1 MNKNEVSYDNTTSF
15 TRNAVITII
24 SCGAVVVYLTFLIR
38 YVFYEPV
45 LESLQLTNEQLGV
58 LYGLY
63 GTTAMIFY
71 LPGGILADKVRVK
84 YLATVGFAMSAA
96 LTFWYSTLPSY
107 GQLKIIFLL
116 MGVCTTFI
124 FWGIRY
130 KAIRLVSDDN
140 TYSKNIGISYGI
152 VGVIGLIINFISMA
166 IFNAF
171 PTAGAG
177 FNMVLMFYA
186 GLNIAFAVASFFLI
200 PKFKDEIIATSK
212 KFDFSE
218 LIAAV
223 KHPGVWLTTFSMF
236 FIYSVYTSL
245 SYTVPYVTSVFGASL
260 SLAATMGNI
269 RMYGTSLFS
278 SPIIGAFASKIK
290 SPSKTIIICMAITTA
305 CLLGLV
311 IAPGSASFMIP
322 AIVLILILSFFL
334 NGAYGVASSLF
345 TETEVPS
352 SIFGS
357 ASGILSVIGFFPDMF
372 VSPIAGRWLDQY
384 GNAAYQRIFIVLAIS
399 AAIAMAISIY
409 IHFMKKKSLE
419 AIVSV
424 ESKGDVDA

>member
-1 MNKNEVSYDNTTSF
+1 
-15 TRNAVITII
+15 
-24 SCGAVVVYLTFLIR
+24 
-38 YVFYEPV
+38 
-45 LESLQLTNEQLGV
+45 
-58 LYGLY
+58 
-63 GTTAMIFY
+63 
-71 LPGGILADKVRVK
+71 
-84 YLATVGFAMSAA
+84 
-96 LTFWYSTLPSY
+96 
-107 GQLKIIFLL
+107 

-140 TYSKNIGISYGI
+140 SYSKNIGLSYGV
-152 VGVIGLIINFISMA
+152 VGVIGLVVNFVSMA

-186 GLNIAFAVASFFLI
+186 GINIAFAVASFFLI
-200 PKFKDEIIATSK
+200 PKFKDEIVTTSK
-212 KFDFSE
+212 KFDLSE
-218 LIAAV
+218 LMAAV

-236 FIYSVYTSL
+236 FIYTVYTSL

-260 SLAATMGNI
+260 AIAATMGNI

-278 SPIIGAFASKIK
+278 SPIVGAIASKIK
-290 SPSKTIIICMAITTA
+290 SPSKTIILCMAITTA

-311 IAPGSASFMIP
+311 VAPETAGFMIP
-322 AIVLILILSFFL
+322 AIVIILVLSFFL

-399 AAIAMAISIY
+399 AAIAMAISVY
-409 IHFMKKKSLE
+409 IHFMKKKPQT
-419 AIVSV
+419 VGTSV
-424 ESKGDVDA
+424 NTKGDVEL